1 MSRQVPGEKPGLLLH
16 YTVDGE
22 EEATTQEEMTPRD
35 ILESAG
41 VDPDT
46 HYLVSVGGDRRHEF
60 RDRPDAP
67 ISLHE
72 HSKFVSEKLPSGR
85 K

>member
-1 MSRQVPGEKPGLLLH
+1 MSRKVPGEKPGLLIH

-41 VDPDT
+41 LDPER
-46 HYLVSVGGDRRHEF
+46 HYLVCAEGDQRKEF
-60 RDRPDAP
+60 RHLDEP
-67 ISLHE
+67 IWLHE
-72 HSKFVSEKLPSGR
+72 HSRFVTVKAS
-85 K
+85 

>member
-1 MSRQVPGEKPGLLLH
+1 MSRKVPGEKPGLLIH

-22 EEATTQEEMTPRD
+22 EEATTQEHMTPRD

-41 VDPDT
+41 LDPET
-46 HYLVSVGGDRRHEF
+46 HYLVSTEGGRRREF
-60 RDRPDAP
+60 HRLDEP

-72 HSKFVSEKLPSGR
+72 HSSFLSVKASS
-85 K
+85 

>member
-1 MSRQVPGEKPGLLLH
+1 MSRKVPGEKPGVLIH

-22 EEATTQEEMTPRD
+22 EEATTQEELTARD

-41 VDPDT
+41 LNPET
-46 HYLVSVGGDRRHEF
+46 HYIVSVADGRRHEF
-60 RDRPDAP
+60 HRLDEP

-72 HSKFVSEKLPSGR
+72 HSKFISAKASS
-85 K
+85 

>member
-22 EEATTQEEMTPRD
+22 EEATTQELMTPRD

-41 VDPDT
+41 VNPDT
-46 HYLVSVGGDRRHEF
+46 HDLVSVVGGQRHEF
-60 RDRPDAP
+60 RGRLDEP

-72 HSKFVSEKLPSGR
+72 HSTFTSEKAAP
-85 K
+85 

>member
-1 MSRQVPGEKPGLLLH
+1 MSRKVPGEKPGLLIH

-22 EEATTQEEMTPRD
+22 EEATTQAEMTARD

-41 VDPDT
+41 LDPET
-46 HYLVSVGGDRRHEF
+46 HYLVSAEGGRRREF
-60 RDRPDAP
+60 RRPDEP

-72 HSKFVSEKLPSGR
+72 HSTFVSARASS
-85 K
+85 

>member
-1 MSRQVPGEKPGLLLH
+1 MSRKVPGEKPGLLIH

-22 EEATTQEEMTPRD
+22 EEATTQEALTPRD

-41 VDPDT
+41 LNPET
-46 HYLVSVGGDRRHEF
+46 HVLVAVTDGRRHEF
-60 RDRPDAP
+60 RGRLDEP

-72 HSKFVSEKLPSGR
+72 HSKFLSEKVSS
-85 K
+85 